1 MDINRALRT
10 AASTGKV
17 LLGGD
22 QTKKAIAKGDAK
34 LVVVSSNHPESEAI
48 EQSATS
54 KKIPVYRFMGRGV
67 DLGPAIGKPFPV
79 GVLAVLD
86 PGESDVMGLKKEA
99 A

>member
-1 MDINRALRT
+1 MDVNRALRT
-10 AASTGKV
+10 AAATGKILV
-17 LLGGD
+17 GGD
-22 QTKKAIAKGDAK
+22 QTQKAIDKGDAK
-34 LVVVSSNHPESEAI
+34 LVVLSSNHPEADAI
-48 EQSATS
+48 TAKAAA
-54 KKIPVYRFMGRGV
+54 KKIPVYRFMGRGT

>member
-10 AASTGKV
+10 AATTGKV
-17 LLGGD
+17 ILGGD
-22 QTKKAIAKGDAK
+22 QTQKAIAKGDAK
-34 LVVVSSNHPESEAI
+34 LIVISSNHPETEVI
-48 EQSATS
+48 EQAATS
-54 KKIPVYRFMGRGV
+54 KKIPVYRFMGRGTE
-67 DLGPAIGKPFPV
+67 LGPAIGKPFPV

>member
-10 AASTGKV
+10 AVTTGKV

-22 QTKKAIAKGDAK
+22 QTQKAIEKGEAK
-34 LVVVSSNHPESEAI
+34 LVVLSSNHPEANAI
-48 EQSATS
+48 EASASS
-54 KKIPVYRFMGRGV
+54 KKIPVYRFMGRGT
-67 DLGPAIGKPFPV
+67 DLGPAIGKPFAV